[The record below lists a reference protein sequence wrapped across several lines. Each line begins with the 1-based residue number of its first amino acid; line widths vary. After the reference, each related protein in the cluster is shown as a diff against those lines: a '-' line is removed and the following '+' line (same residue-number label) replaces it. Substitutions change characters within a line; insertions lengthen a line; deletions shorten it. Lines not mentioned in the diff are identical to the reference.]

1 METIKYYK
9 IYRMG
14 GKRYILR
21 QELVRIAKSKGIK
34 AAGRLC
40 GCSRNTVRK
49 WLRRHKADES
59 DALLSKSTR
68 PHHCPHQTPAAV
80 EALVVRYR
88 HRTGYGAER
97 LKREFNLPCGV
108 SAIQRILR
116 QRQLVRPRKKKHK
129 TKRILREIKQNWKL
143 FGHLSADTKYL
154 CDIPNYWWFMKHLR
168 LPLFQYTVRE
178 IVSGLTF
185 VGYADDRSQSY
196 AVLMAKLVSFHLARC
211 GVSLRQVEWQT
222 DNGSEFKENLH
233 ERGFPSTVR
242 SFGSGHHYIPPK
254 AHTWQSDIE
263 TVHSLEETEFFDREK
278 FASPTDF
285 WEKVNSYWL
294 HFNLTRKNRNKGWR
308 SPLQIIQEKDPSI
321 SPAIASLLPLDLA
334 RVHDL
339 YVPHR
344 SPQRGHD
351 LPIYPSPR
359 RMLPY

>member
-351 LPIYPSPR
+351 LPIYPF
-359 RMLPY
+359 LFTTNY